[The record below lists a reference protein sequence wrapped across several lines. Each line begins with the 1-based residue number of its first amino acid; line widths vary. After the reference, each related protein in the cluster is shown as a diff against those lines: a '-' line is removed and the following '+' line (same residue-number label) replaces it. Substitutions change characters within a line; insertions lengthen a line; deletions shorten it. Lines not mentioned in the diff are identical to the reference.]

1 MSEITEQLNK
11 QLKNNQ
17 SEKIIKDEK
26 MDRWFT
32 GREISEDVEQLK
44 QVFVR
49 QKIGYQDVV
58 LICLPNMAA
67 YPVITQAIW
76 EVGAIMHPIAATT
89 PESELLAE
97 INENTYAGYFVEDQM
112 AEYIQNYRSTQLA
125 TGELNT
131 VNNLNLL
138 IDQTNLHHD
147 AKTPAE
153 NDLALIMNTSGTT
166 GKPKRVGLSH
176 KILFNAVEHDIESH
190 QLTEQDTVLVIMPMF
205 HINAQAVCLL
215 STRLSGGKI
224 VVAEKF
230 SASKFWDQ
238 VKNNHVTWVSV
249 VPTIINILLLNQKAN
264 DRYSDD
270 IKLRFVRSSSF
281 SLPIDKLTEFQ
292 QRFHTVILEG
302 YGMTETASQC
312 TINPFSQRKIGS
324 AGKPFKT
331 EVAIVNEGKTTQQA
345 NKLGEIAV
353 KGDHVISH
361 YLDVQTDSFHNGWFL
376 TGDLGYFDSEGYLF
390 VKGRKKDIINH
401 GGEKVSPAQVEN
413 SLSQL
418 DFVKEVAVIATPD
431 LLYGEAVTA
440 VIISRSPMD
449 ENEQRQDL
457 MTHATETLANYERP
471 TRIYFVKDFP
481 RNPTGKVLRKQLQS
495 QIISMSA
502 EEVHE

>member
-17 SEKIIKDEK
+17 TKKIIKDES

-32 GREISEDVEQLK
+32 GREIAEDVERLK
-44 QVFVR
+44 QAF
-49 QKIGYQDVV
+49 QKQQIGYQDVV

-76 EVGAIMHPIAATT
+76 EVGAIMHPIASTT

-97 INENTYAGYFVEDQM
+97 INENDYVGYFIESQM
-112 AEYIQNYRSTQLA
+112 AEYIQNYRSTKFESVKLH
-125 TGELNT
+125 TTNELNL
-131 VNNLNLL
+131 V
-138 IDQTNLHHD
+138 IDRTNSGHASKIPTD
-147 AKTPAE
+147 

-176 KILFNAVEHDIESH
+176 KILYNAVMHDIESH
-190 QLTEQDTVLVIMPMF
+190 QMTDQDTVLVIMPMF

-230 SASKFWDQ
+230 SASKFWSQ
-238 VKNNHVTWVSV
+238 VRNNRVTWVSV
-249 VPTIINILLLNQKAN
+249 VPTIINILLINQKAN
-264 DRYSDD
+264 DSYSDD

-292 QRFHTVILEG
+292 DRFHTIILEG

-312 TINPFSQRKIGS
+312 TINPFENRKIGS

-331 EVAIVNEGKTTQQA
+331 DVAIMNDGIISHQVNEI
-345 NKLGEIAV
+345 GEIAV
-353 KGDHVISH
+353 KGDHVIKE
-361 YLDVQTDSFHNGWFL
+361 YLDVQTDSFNNGWFL
-376 TGDLGYFDSEGYLF
+376 TGDLGYFDQDGYLF
-390 VKGRKKDIINH
+390 VKGRKKDIINR

-418 DFVKEVAVIATPD
+418 NFVEEVAVIGTPD
-431 LLYGEAVTA
+431 ALYGEAVTA
-440 VIISRSPMD
+440 VIISRSHLSVM
-449 ENEQRQDL
+449 EQRQEISQ
-457 MTHATETLANYERP
+457 HAVETLANYERP
-471 TRIYFVKDFP
+471 TRIYFVDDFP
-481 RNPTGKVLRKQLQS
+481 RNPTGKILRKQLQE
-495 QIISMSA
+495 QIA
-502 EEVHE
+502 LLNTEEVHE